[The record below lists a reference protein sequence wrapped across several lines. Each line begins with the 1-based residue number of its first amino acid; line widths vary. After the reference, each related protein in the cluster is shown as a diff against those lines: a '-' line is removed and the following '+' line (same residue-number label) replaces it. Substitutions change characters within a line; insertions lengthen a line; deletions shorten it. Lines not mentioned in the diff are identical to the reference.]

1 MEIFEHDKN
10 RKAYYVFPWGTRM
23 KDAAEEV
30 ATTKHINPN
39 KLEFTPGYVIGD
51 ELFLGDKRKIF
62 QIRNNAKRVLVI
74 YKRTKIDRER

>member
-30 ATTKHINPN
+30 ATSKHINPN
-39 KLEFTPGYVIGD
+39 KLVVIPGYVKGD
-51 ELFLGDKRKIF
+51 ELFLEKKKGAEK
-62 QIRNNAKRVLVI
+62 VLVL
-74 YKRTKIDRER
+74 YKRTKIDGEG